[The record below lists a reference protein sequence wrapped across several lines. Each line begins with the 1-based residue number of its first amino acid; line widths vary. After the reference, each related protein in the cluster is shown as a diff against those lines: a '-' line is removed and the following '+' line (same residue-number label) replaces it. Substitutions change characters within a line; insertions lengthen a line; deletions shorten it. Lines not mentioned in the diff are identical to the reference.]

1 MNQTKRPVVAI
12 IGDGDMPRNDQRYD
26 MAYRLGDAL
35 MAAGYRIIT
44 GGRSGIMQGVSQGAR
59 ESASY
64 KEGSIMACLPSNNP
78 LDANRYADISIATGL
93 GIARNVVI
101 AHADAVIAI
110 GGGAGT
116 LSEMAMAWSLKRL
129 IIAYRVDGWS
139 GKLADQP
146 IDHRQRYAN
155 IPKDRVYGVED
166 AMQAITALQT
176 YLPLYTASGTGV
188 E

>member
-1 MNQTKRPVVAI
+1 MNQVKRPVIAV

-26 MAYRLGDAL
+26 LAYRLGDAL

-44 GGRSGIMQGVSQGAR
+44 GGRTGIMQGVSHGAR
-59 ESASY
+59 ESAHY

-78 LDANRYADISIATGL
+78 QDANPYADICIATGL

-129 IIAYRVDGWS
+129 IIGYRVDGWS

-146 IDHRQRYAN
+146 IDYRQRYAQ
-155 IPKDRVYGVED
+155 IPKDRVYGVES
-166 AMQAITALQT
+166 AEEAIAALRAH
-176 YLPLYTASGTGV
+176 LPLYTAGGTGV